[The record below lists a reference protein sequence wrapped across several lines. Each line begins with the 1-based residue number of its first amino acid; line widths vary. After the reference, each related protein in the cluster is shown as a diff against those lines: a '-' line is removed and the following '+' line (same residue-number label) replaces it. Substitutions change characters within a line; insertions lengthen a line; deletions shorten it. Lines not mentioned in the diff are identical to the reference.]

1 MSLRRSFFALVLSMT
16 TVSAATADIILID
29 PNGGGSGGPYAVGS
43 VDFLQGNSLAD
54 QALTGGV
61 GHQWTLYYQAVLGSL
76 VDPIGNVI
84 TGTGLNTSYQITAVA
99 GITVETISLSPS
111 TFVFERAAAP
121 STNFLRLYYDTNVN
135 ANALAGTGYND
146 GLLIL
151 DSTANDDMFGFLT
164 FQGGPSVA
172 LDQFNVNNWP
182 GTLTRPAIGAFAV
195 SADISYVDPLF
206 FSTVNPFDS
215 IAVVFTNSS
224 EALPYRETD
233 PSVQFWTGAGFTPSQ
248 IGAINGL
255 SGPDA
260 LVQADANA
268 SFQVEAIPEAS
279 SLILGGLATSL
290 FAAFGIRRRKVAR

>member
-1 MSLRRSFFALVLSMT
+1 MCVRRSFFALVFSLT
-16 TVSAATADIILID
+16 TLSAANADIILID

-43 VDFLQGNSLAD
+43 IDFLQGNSLAD
-54 QALTGGV
+54 QVLTGGV

-84 TGTGLNTSYQITAVA
+84 TGTGLNSSYQITAVA
-99 GITVETISLSPS
+99 GVTVETVSISPS

-121 STNFLRLYYDTNVN
+121 TTNFLRLYYDSSVN

-151 DSTANDDMFGFLT
+151 DTTANNDMFGFLT

-182 GTLTRPAIGAFAV
+182 GTLTRPAVGAFAV
-195 SADISYVDPLF
+195 SAEVLYADPLF
-206 FSTVNPFDS
+206 FSTVNPLDT
-215 IAVVFTNSS
+215 IAMVFTNSS
-224 EALPYRETD
+224 EVLPYRETD
-233 PSVQFWTGAGFTPSQ
+233 PSVQFWDGAGFIPSQ
-248 IGAINGL
+248 VGAINGL

-279 SLILGGLATSL
+279 SLILGGLAMSL
-290 FAAFGIRRRKVAR
+290 FAAFGIRRRKAAR